1 MSVQTSLRLS
11 FTPTDSGE
19 VIITDGRILGEQ
31 GREVT
36 IDAVPREGYRF
47 VRWEVSTSPVDQP
60 PPVDR
65 CEDRTGQNAGD
76 SYCQGGVLYQPIY
89 NSDCT
94 IRTEELGSCG
104 DSGPEPCPSRG
115 TPRGSSTCSGTTLV
129 SIYESGERLA
139 DGSCGTYTETKA
151 NDATCITTPPPEP
164 CPTAGTVVDTTCD
177 GFTLIELVANGDCGI
192 EFRVKEFLSPTCNYV
207 APTPTPTPTPIP
219 QEPEVG
225 IGDGGGVDEETTQRQ
240 SEME

>member
-19 VIITDGRILGEQ
+19 VRITDGRILGEQ

-94 IRTEELGSCG
+94 TRVEELGSCG
-104 DSGPEPCPSRG
+104 DSGPEPCPEEG
-115 TPRGSSTCSGTTLV
+115 TLRSSACSGTTLV
-129 SIYESGERLA
+129 GTFESGVRLA
-139 DGSCGTYTETKA
+139 NGSCGTYTETIRE
-151 NDATCITTPPPEP
+151 NDSSCQPVVTPTP
-164 CPTAGTVVDTTCD
+164 CPAAGTITRTTCD
-177 GFTLIELVANGDCGI
+177 GFTLIELVADGNCGI

-207 APTPTPTPTPIP
+207 SPTPTPTPAP
-219 QEPEVG
+219 QDSEVG
-225 IGDGGGVDEETTQRQ
+225 IGDGGGVDEETTRRQ